1 MTSEIFTNWITKL
14 DRKFQNQHRR
24 VAMIID
30 NCLAHPK
37 VRGLQNIKLVF
48 LPPNTTS
55 KTQPCDQGIIQNLN
69 VQYRKLVLLK
79 QITYAEKKKD
89 FVITV
94 LDALRLLQQAWTS
107 VTPTTITNCFRHAR
121 FSHQTPETENED
133 SDEEYVN
140 IPLARLAGLNFADYT
155 SVDNA
160 IPTTETLTDD
170 DIIEEITASKDS
182 SDTIESDDD
191 EQQTEEKQVP

>member
-30 NCLAHPK
+30 NCPTHPK
-37 VRGLQNIKLVF
+37 VCRLQNIKLVF

-55 KTQPCDQGIIQNLN
+55 KTQPCDQGIIQNLK
-69 VQYRKLVLLK
+69 VQYRKQVLLK

-107 VTPTTITNCFRHAR
+107 VTPTTITNCFRHAG

-133 SDEEYVN
+133 GD
-140 IPLARLAGLNFADYT
+140 IPLARLAGLDFTDYT

-170 DIIEEITASKDS
+170 DIIEEIT
-182 SDTIESDDD
+182 TRVFEIR
-191 EQQTEEKQVP
+191 QTYRT